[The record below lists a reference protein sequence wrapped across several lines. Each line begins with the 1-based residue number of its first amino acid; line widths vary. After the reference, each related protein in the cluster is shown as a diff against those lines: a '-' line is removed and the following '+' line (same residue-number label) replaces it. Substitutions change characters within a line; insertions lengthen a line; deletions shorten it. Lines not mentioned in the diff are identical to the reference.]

1 MIITIKGFVLTALAC
16 ALGAFVGLVAF
27 AATMVVIELFA

>member
-16 ALGAFVGLVAF
+16 AVGAFLGLVAF
-27 AATMVVIELFA
+27 AATMVVIELFN

>member
-16 ALGAFVGLVAF
+16 ALGAFLGLAAF
-27 AATMVVIELFA
+27 AATMVVIELFS

>member
-16 ALGAFVGLVAF
+16 ALGAFLGLVAF
-27 AATMVVIELFA
+27 AATMIVIELFN

>member
-27 AATMVVIELFA
+27 AATMVMIELFA

>member
-1 MIITIKGFVLTALAC
+1 MIITIKGFVLTVLAC

-27 AATMVVIELFA
+27 AATMIVIELFS

>member
-16 ALGAFVGLVAF
+16 ALGAFVGLAAF
-27 AATMVVIELFA
+27 AVTMVMIELFS